1 MRIIPTSIHGI
12 MDYLIAVLLIAAPWL
27 LGFYRGGI
35 ESFIHIGAGMIILIQ
50 ALLTRNETGAVKM
63 IPMPAHIMSDL
74 AIGLL
79 LALSPW
85 LFFFH
90 DYIWEPHFIVG
101 LLITGQ
107 AILTKMTPATVHR
120 TEPRY

>member
-1 MRIIPTSIHGI
+1 MRIIPSTIHGF
-12 MDYLIAVLLIAAPWL
+12 MDYFIAILLIASPWL
-27 LGFYRGGI
+27 FGFYRGGI
-35 ESFIHIGAGMIILIQ
+35 ESYIPIGVGTLILVQ
-50 ALLTRNETGAVKM
+50 ALMTRNETGAMKV
-63 IPMPAHIMSDL
+63 IPMSAHLMSDL
-74 AIGLL
+74 AIGLF

-107 AILTKMTPATVHR
+107 AILTQIAPARTVSKER
-120 TEPRY
+120 F